1 MKAIRPREYSDQM
14 IFEGVS
20 KALIKYGYSN
30 LSLSKIAKEAQ
41 LSAAA
46 LSKRFG
52 SKRGLLLAYY
62 DYLTEITEQSFK
74 AIQQTD
80 LSALN
85 MLKQIFLLWTNQVE
99 NPVQFANMT
108 SIYLQN
114 NSDPEFIEKT
124 RHRLKII
131 DDEIQ
136 RILQIAIDS
145 KEILEVDKKLLSRVL
160 QAAVTGAF
168 LIWCKDSSL
177 TPEEWVNDC
186 FDVVFAPYK
195 IKNMH

>member
-114 NSDPEFIEKT
+114 NSDRSLSKKHAIGLKSSMMKSSEFCRSPSIQKRYWKLT
-124 RHRLKII
+124 KIAQPCTAGCGYRSI
-131 DDEIQ
+131 SN
-136 RILQIAIDS
+136 L
-145 KEILEVDKKLLSRVL
+145 V
-160 QAAVTGAF
+160 
-168 LIWCKDSSL
+168 
-177 TPEEWVNDC
+177 
-186 FDVVFAPYK
+186 
-195 IKNMH
+195 